1 MPLDFVASLLASPA
15 ATVLHLLGG
24 PVVGLA
30 SGVRLQV
37 PEGSKRLMVFVAL
50 HTGEV
55 DRRHAAGVLWP
66 IGDDERAAGNLRSAL
81 WRLNRADIDVL
92 ISDRRSLAMRPDVI
106 IDLKV
111 VNEWA
116 ARLIHGVPT
125 PEDLVAAPDSVDS
138 LELLP
143 GWYDDWVLMER
154 ERVRQRLLHAL
165 EALSRVHRQ
174 AGKCAQ
180 AIEAAILAINADPL
194 RESAQLELLESHLA
208 EGNWSEGQ
216 RGYESYRA
224 LLRREIGVEPGAE
237 FQRLLRAH
245 LLQRTTSSKIAV
257 STSPMA
263 TSERQGQLAWVT
275 S

>member
-1 MPLDFVASLLASPA
+1 MPLDFVSSLLASPA
-15 ATVLHLLGG
+15 GTVLHLLGG

-30 SGVRLQV
+30 SGVRLRV
-37 PEGSKRLMVFVAL
+37 PEGSKRLLVFVAL
-50 HTGEV
+50 HAGEV

-66 IGDDERAAGNLRSAL
+66 IGDDERASGNLRSAL

-111 VNEWA
+111 VNDWA

-125 PEDLVAAPDSVDS
+125 PEDLAAAPDSVDS

-154 ERVRQRLLHAL
+154 ERTRQQVLHAL
-165 EALSRVHRQ
+165 EASCRVHRE
-174 AGKCAQ
+174 AGRCAQ
-180 AIEAAILAINADPL
+180 AVEAAILAINADPL

-208 EGNWSEGQ
+208 EGNWNEGQ
-216 RGYESYRA
+216 RCFASYRA
-224 LLRREIGVEPGAE
+224 VLRREIGVEPGAE

-245 LLQRTTSSKIAV
+245 LLQRTTSSRRPV
-257 STSPMA
+257 STSPV
-263 TSERQGQLAWVT
+263 TSPERQGQLAG
-275 S
+275 